1 MNDEGGRERGK
12 GRGSRGM
19 LIAVLT
25 EAGDERVPCSER
37 GIVLVVVIWLYF
49 DIRF

>member
-1 MNDEGGRERGK
+1 MGAGGV
-12 GRGSRGM
+12 